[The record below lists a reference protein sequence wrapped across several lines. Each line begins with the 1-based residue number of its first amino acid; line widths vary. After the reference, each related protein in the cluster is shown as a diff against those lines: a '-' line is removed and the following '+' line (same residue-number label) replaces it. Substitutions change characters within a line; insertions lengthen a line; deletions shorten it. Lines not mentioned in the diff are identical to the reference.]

1 MLRSEP
7 DHLVVACADLEQ
19 GAAWAAEVL
28 GVAPQP
34 GGKHATMGTHNR
46 LLRLGPRVYL
56 ELLAIDP
63 HGAPSAHP
71 RWFALDDPAVQ
82 TRARRS
88 PFLLTWVASTTDAVE
103 AVTRVP
109 ALGEPRAFTRGAY
122 AWRLTVTGDGALPFG
137 GVLPAAIEWRGAHP
151 CDALEERGC
160 TLVELRLAHPAAT
173 SVLPLFRELRITGAV
188 QLKSGPKSLVALL
201 RTPRGEVELR
211 DA

>member
-19 GAAWAAEVL
+19 GSAWAVETLGAE
-28 GVAPQP
+28 PQP
-34 GGKHATMGTHNR
+34 GGQHATMGTHNR
-46 LLRLGPRVYL
+46 LLKLGPRVYL
-56 ELLAIDP
+56 ELLAIDAQA
-63 HGAPSAHP
+63 APPAHP

-82 TRARRS
+82 SRAARS
-88 PFLLTWVASTTDAVE
+88 PFLLTWVASTSDIVE

-109 ALGEPRAFTRGAY
+109 ALGEPRAFTRNAY
-122 AWRLTVTGDGALPFG
+122 AWRLTVTEDGALPFG
-137 GVLPAAIEWRGAHP
+137 GVLPAAIEWSGAHP

-160 TLVELRLAHPAAT
+160 ALVELHLSHPAAT
-173 SVLPLFRELRITGAV
+173 SVLPLFRELRIAGPV
-188 QLKSGPKSLVALL
+188 QLKAGPKSLCAVL

>member
-1 MLRSEP
+1 MRSEP

-19 GAAWAAEVL
+19 GAAWAVETF
-28 GVAPQP
+28 GVEPQP
-34 GGKHATMGTHNR
+34 GGRHATMGTYNR

-63 HGAPSAHP
+63 HAAPPAHP
-71 RWFALDDPAVQ
+71 RWFALDDPEVQ
-82 TRARRS
+82 ARAARS
-88 PFLLTWVASTTDAVE
+88 PFLLTWVASTTDIFE

-109 ALGEPRAFTRGAY
+109 ALGEPRAFTRNAY
-122 AWRLTVTGDGALPFG
+122 AWRLTVAEDGALPFG

-160 TLVELRLAHPAAT
+160 ALTELRLAHPAAT
-173 SVLPLFRELRITGAV
+173 SVLPLFRELRIAGPV
-188 QLKSGPKSLVALL
+188 QLQPGPKSLAAVL
-201 RTPRGEVELR
+201 RTPRGRIELR

>member
-19 GAAWAAEVL
+19 GAAWAVETLGAE
-28 GVAPQP
+28 PQP
-34 GGKHATMGTHNR
+34 GGKHAAMGTHNR
-46 LLRLGPRVYL
+46 LLKLGPRVYL

-63 HGAPSAHP
+63 QAAPPAHP

-82 TRARRS
+82 ARTARS
-88 PFLLTWVASTTDAVE
+88 PFLLTWVASTTDIVE

-109 ALGEPRAFTRGAY
+109 ALGEPREFTRNAY
-122 AWRLTVTGDGALPFG
+122 VWRLTVTEDGALPFG
-137 GVLPAAIEWRGAHP
+137 GVLPAAIEWGGAHP
-151 CDALEERGC
+151 CDALEDRGC
-160 TLVELRLAHPAAT
+160 ALVELRLSHPAAT
-173 SVLPLFRELRITGAV
+173 SVLPLYRELRIAGPV
-188 QLKSGPKSLVALL
+188 QLRPGPKSLSAVL

>member
-19 GAAWAAEVL
+19 GSAWAVEAL
-28 GVAPQP
+28 GVEPQP
-34 GGKHATMGTHNR
+34 GGQHATMGTHNR
-46 LLRLGPRVYL
+46 VLKLGPRVYL

-63 HGAPSAHP
+63 QATPPAHP
-71 RWFALDDPAVQ
+71 RWFALDDPTVQ
-82 TRARRS
+82 ARAARS
-88 PFLLTWVASTTDAVE
+88 PFLLTWVASTTDIVE

-109 ALGEPRAFTRGAY
+109 ALGEPRAFTRNAY
-122 AWRLTVTGDGALPFG
+122 AWRLTVAEEGALPFG

-151 CDALEERGC
+151 CDALEQRGC
-160 TLVELRLAHPAAT
+160 ALIELRLSHPAAT
-173 SVLPLFRELRITGAV
+173 SVLPLFRELRIAGPV
-188 QLKSGPKSLVALL
+188 QLKPGPKSLVALL

>member
-19 GAAWAAEVL
+19 GSAWAVDALGAEPHL
-28 GVAPQP
+28 

-46 LLRLGPRVYL
+46 LLKLGPRLYL

-63 HGAPSAHP
+63 HAAPPAHP

-82 TRARRS
+82 ARAARA
-88 PFLLTWVASTTDAVE
+88 PFLLTWVASTTDIVE

-109 ALGEPRAFTRGAY
+109 ALGEPRAFTRNAY
-122 AWRLTVTGDGALPFG
+122 VWRLTVTEDGALPFG
-137 GVLPAAIEWRGAHP
+137 GVLPAAIEWSGAHP

-160 TLVELRLAHPAAT
+160 ALVELRLSHPAAT
-173 SVLPLFRELRITGAV
+173 SVLPLFRELRVAGPV
-188 QLKSGPKSLVALL
+188 QLKPGPKALCAVL

>member
-19 GAAWAAEVL
+19 GSMWAAETL
-28 GVAPQP
+28 GAEPQP

-63 HGAPSAHP
+63 HAAPPAHP
-71 RWFALDDPAVQ
+71 RWFALDDAAVQ
-82 TRARRS
+82 ARAARS
-88 PFLLTWVASTTDAVE
+88 PFLLTWVASTTDIVE

-109 ALGEPRAFTRGAY
+109 VLGEPRAFTRNAY
-122 AWRLTVTGDGALPFG
+122 AWRLAVTEDGVLPFG
-137 GVLPAAIEWRGAHP
+137 GVLPAAIEWSGAHP

-160 TLVELRLAHPAAT
+160 ALVELRLSHPAAA
-173 SVLPLFRELRITGAV
+173 SVLPLFRELRIAGPV
-188 QLKSGPKSLVALL
+188 QLKPGPKSLCAVL
-201 RTPRGEVELR
+201 RTPRGTVELR